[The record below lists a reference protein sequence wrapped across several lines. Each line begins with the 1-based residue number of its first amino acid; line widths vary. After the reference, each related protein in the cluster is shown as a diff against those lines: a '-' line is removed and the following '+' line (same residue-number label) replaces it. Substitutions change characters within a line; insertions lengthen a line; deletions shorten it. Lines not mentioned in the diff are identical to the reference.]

1 MQLGCREL
9 PWTPV
14 VGRRAASGLLWLEQ
28 VAGGRAVQKFLGGK
42 IRGTPF
48 SGQYLCGIVGIVAGR
63 RVIGDLLDLLRL
75 GRTPLC
81 DINSY
86 YAAGKRW
93 PLGMRVQDGQLID
106 VLPASEPQKS
116 LPPTTAEHK

>member
-1 MQLGCREL
+1 MGQWERHPL

-14 VGRRAASGLLWLEQ
+14 VGRRAASGLQWLEQ
-28 VAGGRAVQKFLGGK
+28 VAGERAVQKFLGGK

-48 SGQYLCGIVGIVAGR
+48 SGQYLCGIAGIAAGR

-75 GRTPLC
+75 GRTIPLC
-81 DINSY
+81 DVDSY

-93 PLGMRVQDGQLID
+93 PLGMCVQDGQLVD
-106 VLPASEPQKS
+106 VWPASVPQKPS
-116 LPPTTAEHK
+116 TTHNN